1 MLTLPKNLVGQLA
14 RPKDMNFLCMLKIN
28 AREYFFYLSYIW
40 SLDCWLA
47 ADENKLS
54 FGEESVTLVAEKNW
68 RQKVSISRSSNPS
81 SLVFEGNFM
90 KVPASKTSRLD
101 YSFLKTGNIWRKV
114 MEHIMFLWMHNP
126 MKSNRVPQHDKPN
139 QKLVQLTNTIRYGG
153 STAT

>member
-1 MLTLPKNLVGQLA
+1 MHPTTSSTYTLS
-14 RPKDMNFLCMLKIN
+14 RPKDINFLCLLKIN

-40 SLDCWLA
+40 SLNFWLA

-81 SLVFEGNFM
+81 SLVFEENFM
-90 KVPASKTSRLD
+90 KFPGSKTSRLN

-114 MEHIMFLWMHNP
+114 VEHIMFLWVRNP
-126 MKSNRVPQHDKPN
+126 MKSNYVPQQN
-139 QKLVQLTNTIRYGG
+139 KLDQNLAQLSNTIRDGG